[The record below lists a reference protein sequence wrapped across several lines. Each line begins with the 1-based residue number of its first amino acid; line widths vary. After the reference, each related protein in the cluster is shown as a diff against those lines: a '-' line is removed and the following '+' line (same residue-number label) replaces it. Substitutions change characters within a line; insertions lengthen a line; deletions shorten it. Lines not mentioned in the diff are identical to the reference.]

1 MTDKRENIQKSL
13 PEKIIN
19 IFIMIFLFALFIIY
33 PLYFRHAYYDMVYA
47 KYDLFKIIYR
57 TFIPGMFIL
66 SIWYLIA
73 NRKNMNLKSLSSKIF
88 IPDIFIFA
96 YLIICIFSYIFSF
109 HKDTSFYGTSGWF
122 MGLVTQVVMILF
134 YIFLSIYFN
143 YNKHIWWILTA
154 SSSIVFILGILQR
167 FNIDILNM
175 QEGFSQYGKLESYLK
190 NLYISTLGQSTWHS
204 SYLCIILPIAM
215 ACFWF
220 DSIHCKAM
228 LKQKIWPLLWGL
240 FLSLCFSSLVIQNS
254 DSGFIALLGMFLVLF
269 FVSFDTNEHFLR
281 FLEIIIICLASWKLV
296 GILQVIFKNKAF
308 DIGGISTF
316 CTQNVIPL
324 ILLILTI
331 IIYIG
336 FKFLD
341 KKHKLE
347 IKNFIIIRNIIFIL
361 IPISIISLVI
371 IMYLVTTG
379 KITNTFLN
387 DISYLNFNNSWGS
400 DRGFIWKFSLD
411 MFNDYSIG
419 KKIFGCGPDAFA
431 FEAYNYNPIL
441 LQSYLVEPEYIG
453 ERLTVLACAHNEWLN
468 CLINLGIFGLI
479 TYLGIFISAFILFIK
494 NHKKHP
500 LILGGA
506 IAIIAYIMHNFFC
519 YQQILSTPIIFVIIG
534 LGIAIIRKDKNP
546 NCQE

>member
-57 TFIPGMFIL
+57 TFIPGIFIL

-204 SYLCIILPIAM
+204 SYLCIILPIVM

-220 DSIHCKAM
+220 DSFHCKQRLAVARSAM
-228 LKQKIWPLLWGL
+228 LKQKYGL
-240 FLSLCFSSLVIQNS
+240 YY
-254 DSGFIALLGMFLVLF
+254 G
-269 FVSFDTNEHFLR
+269 
-281 FLEIIIICLASWKLV
+281 
-296 GILQVIFKNKAF
+296 
-308 DIGGISTF
+308 
-316 CTQNVIPL
+316 
-324 ILLILTI
+324 
-331 IIYIG
+331 
-336 FKFLD
+336 
-341 KKHKLE
+341 
-347 IKNFIIIRNIIFIL
+347 
-361 IPISIISLVI
+361 
-371 IMYLVTTG
+371 
-379 KITNTFLN
+379 
-387 DISYLNFNNSWGS
+387 
-400 DRGFIWKFSLD
+400 
-411 MFNDYSIG
+411 DY
-419 KKIFGCGPDAFA
+419 F
-431 FEAYNYNPIL
+431 
-441 LQSYLVEPEYIG
+441 
-453 ERLTVLACAHNEWLN
+453 
-468 CLINLGIFGLI
+468 
-479 TYLGIFISAFILFIK
+479 
-494 NHKKHP
+494 
-500 LILGGA
+500 
-506 IAIIAYIMHNFFC
+506 
-519 YQQILSTPIIFVIIG
+519 
-534 LGIAIIRKDKNP
+534 
-546 NCQE
+546 